1 MRQFLADEC
10 VFASTVCLM
19 RELGL
24 KVHRVQELGL
34 RGAKDWEIF
43 QEAQRRQAV
52 LVTNDRG
59 FGDVRLYPPSSHHGI
74 NVLKMEPDPERV
86 KAVHRVL
93 RRLLEQ
99 EEKIEG
105 CLFVVDGNK
114 YRKRMQP

>member
-1 MRQFLADEC
+1 M
-10 VFASTVCLM
+10 
-19 RELGL
+19 
-24 KVHRVQELGL
+24 
-34 RGAKDWEIF
+34 
-43 QEAQRRQAV
+43 
-52 LVTNDRG
+52 
-59 FGDVRLYPPSSHHGI
+59 
-74 NVLKMEPDPERV
+74 KMEPDPERV

>member
-1 MRQFLADEC
+1 
-10 VFASTVCLM
+10 M

-24 KVHRVQELGL
+24 KIHRVQELGL

-43 QEAQRRQAV
+43 QEAQRRQVV

-59 FGDVRLYPPSSHHGI
+59 FRDVPLYPLSSHHGI
-74 NVLKMEPDPERV
+74 IVLKMKPDPERV

-93 RRLLEQ
+93 RRLLEE

-105 CLFVVDGNK
+105 CLFVVAGNK
-114 YRKRMQP
+114 YRKRLQP